1 MIEVKYF
8 ARFREELGSDREQI
22 EVAEVDTVATLLT
35 QLRARGGVWLRL
47 FGEEQR
53 VMIAVNQ
60 EVADHTTL
68 LKDGDEVAL
77 FPPVTGG

>member
-22 EVAEVDTVATLLT
+22 EAAQVDTVATLLA

-60 EVADHTTL
+60 EVADHATR

>member
-8 ARFREELGSDREQI
+8 ARFREELGSDGERI
-22 EVAEVDTVATLLT
+22 EASKVDTVATLLT
-35 QLRARGGVWLRL
+35 ELRTRGGAWSRL
-47 FGEEQR
+47 FAEDQR
-53 VMIAVNQ
+53 VMMAVNQ
-60 EVADHTTL
+60 EVANLSTQ

>member
-8 ARFREELGSDREQI
+8 ARFREELGSDKEQI
-22 EVAEVDTVATLLT
+22 EAAQVDTVATLLT
-35 QLRARGGVWLRL
+35 QLRTRGGVWLRL

-60 EVADHTTL
+60 EVADHATL